1 MLKPSS
7 HNPSRRKIE
16 EIIQPSHFPRAALSL
31 QHQDMST
38 KVAEMLGL
46 PPGFDFRPDDDEL
59 VELYLLPRVR
69 GEPDPFPGAVVV
81 EDNTACSTLP
91 WKLLK
96 RHGLGDDEEAYFCV
110 RTTDARESARPDRR
124 CDGGSGTWTSQRRI
138 HKELLVGGEKIK
150 WSRNNLNLHMG
161 GAKSGSTGWVM
172 HEYTLTSPPCPFLK
186 ICHITFTG
194 HGQKRQRVPDDQEDE
209 PVGQR
214 ARLDAAAAAEAPASS
229 STTMNFVEGQEPLL
243 HLTEQ
248 EISEMVDSYLEFGEQ
263 VPTKTELQM
272 MQEVV
277 MPPVT
282 MMQESGTTEHLLYD
296 GGEQDDGDEF
306 LASMGVDLAT
316 FCC

>member
-1 MLKPSS
+1 
-7 HNPSRRKIE
+7 
-16 EIIQPSHFPRAALSL
+16 
-31 QHQDMST
+31 MST

-46 PPGFDFRPDDDEL
+46 PPGFHFRPDDDEL

-69 GEPDPFPGAVVV
+69 GEPDPFPGVVVV
-81 EDNTACSTLP
+81 EDDTACSTLP

-172 HEYTLTSPPCPFLK
+172 HEYTLTSPPCPFIK
-186 ICHITFTG
+186 ICHVAFTG

-209 PVGQR
+209 PVRQR
-214 ARLDAAAAAEAPASS
+214 ARLDAAAEAPASS
-229 STTMNFVEGQEPLL
+229 STTINFVEGHGAPQASANDQEPLL
-243 HLTEQ
+243 YLTEQ
-248 EISEMVDSYLEFGEQ
+248 ELSDMVDSYLEFGEQ
-263 VPTKTELQM
+263 VPTTTELQT

-277 MPPVT
+277 MPPAT
-282 MMQESGTTEHLLYD
+282 MMQESDTTEHLLYD

>member
-1 MLKPSS
+1 
-7 HNPSRRKIE
+7 
-16 EIIQPSHFPRAALSL
+16 
-31 QHQDMST
+31 MST

-46 PPGFDFRPDDDEL
+46 PPSFHFRPDDDEL

-69 GEPDPFPGAVVV
+69 GEPDPFPGVVVV
-81 EDNTACSTLP
+81 EDDTACSTLP

-96 RHGLGDDEEAYFCV
+96 RHGLGDDEDAYFCV

-138 HKELLVGGEKIK
+138 HKEMLVGGEKIK

-172 HEYTLTSPPCPFLK
+172 HEYTLTSPPCPFIK
-186 ICHITFTG
+186 ICHVAFTG

-209 PVGQR
+209 PVRQR

-229 STTMNFVEGQEPLL
+229 STTINFVEGLEPLL

-248 EISEMVDSYLEFGEQ
+248 ELSDMVDVCLEFGEQ
-263 VPTKTELQM
+263 VPTTTELQT

-277 MPPVT
+277 MPPAT